1 MHLAIYGEPNV
12 GKTYTL
18 YHTLHANKKNRVL
31 LIRSLEELQQLQ
43 FQKYTDIIFDDISF
57 ELGRPELLIHLCDK
71 DFDGGVRIL
80 RQYIRIDKNIRKW
93 FTHNDRSAFEPLLAS
108 ITQQKAIERRLKIV
122 KVKNADDIR
131 EYISQHERHS

>member
-1 MHLAIYGEPNV
+1 MHLAIYGEQNV

-18 YHTLHANKKNRVL
+18 YHTLNANKKNRVL

-43 FQKYTDIIFDDISF
+43 FQRYTDIIFDDISF

-122 KVKNADDIR
+122 QVKNVDDIR
-131 EYISQHERHS
+131 EHISQHERHS